1 MDDITNFGLRVQSF
15 RYYEQLKVVV
25 DMKNSRSLGQGSR
38 RYEQFWVVND
48 MNDLGS
54 RKLRLVDAMN
64 RSRLWMI

>member
-1 MDDITNFGLRVQSF
+1 
-15 RYYEQLKVVV
+15 
-25 DMKNSRSLGQGSR
+25 MKNSRSLGQGSR